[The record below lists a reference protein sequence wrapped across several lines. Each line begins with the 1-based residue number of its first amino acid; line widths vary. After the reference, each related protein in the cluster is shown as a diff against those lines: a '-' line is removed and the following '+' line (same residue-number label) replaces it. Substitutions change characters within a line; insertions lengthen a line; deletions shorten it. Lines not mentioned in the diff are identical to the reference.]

1 VPDELPP
8 LVPPVRE
15 GEAQPQ
21 PRDRFSEQTKQVL
34 EQAKRLVVE
43 FKHTHISA
51 EHIMLALL
59 ASGAPAVEA
68 TLNRGRASKTQI
80 DELIRH
86 HLRPGEEPIPERLIT
101 FGERAKRVLEAA
113 KVEAQRV
120 RAPQVGPEHL
130 IVGLTQ
136 VPNTVCGAVLR
147 AVGISTEVARGQ
159 TRE

>member
-1 VPDELPP
+1 
-8 LVPPVRE
+8 
-15 GEAQPQ
+15 
-21 PRDRFSEQTKQVL
+21 VL
-34 EQAKRLVVE
+34 EQARRLVVE
-43 FKHTHISA
+43 FKHTHITA

-59 ASGAPAVEA
+59 ASGGPAVEA
-68 TLNRGRASKTQI
+68 ALSRGRAHKAQV

-86 HLRPGEEPIPERLIT
+86 HLRPGDEPIPERLIT

-120 RAPQVGPEHL
+120 RAAQVGPEHL

-136 VPNTVCGAVLR
+136 IPNTICGAVLR
-147 AVGISTEVARGQ
+147 AVGVSTEVAQGQ